1 MKTGIFLSYKGLGAN
16 LLHLSYCHQIAKKF
30 GKVELITLCPNLNRV
45 LIDDPLIKSVNYL
58 DKFHRNFFDIINL
71 SVFIKKFNFENI
83 FIFYPSIRHYLACKI
98 AGIKNIDHYPLF
110 KKKNLHLV
118 NAAKTFTEQ
127 SLNIKTCPTETQISL
142 NSEKIKKYNLGKQKK
157 IVLGIGSS
165 GPTTRWGYNNFA
177 SLINKFNDI
186 GDYHF
191 YLVCGKNEEEG
202 AIKIINQIKKDNC
215 ESLSS
220 KDVSEIIYYIYLSD
234 IFIGNDSFGH
244 HVSSQM
250 NKPSFVI
257 LLDTPKAYSDYSK
270 NQFRII
276 PPGADIN
283 KITHG
288 SSFNPDSI
296 TVEMIINKVK
306 NFI

>member
-98 AGIKNIDHYPLF
+98 AGIKNIYHYPLF

-127 SLNIKTCPTETQISL
+127 SLNIKNCPTETQISL

-177 SLINKFNDI
+177 SLIKKFNDI

-202 AIKIINQIKKDNC
+202 AIKIINQIKKGNC

-288 SSFNPDSI
+288 SSFDPDSI
-296 TVEMIINKVK
+296 TVEMVINKVK
-306 NFI
+306 DFI

>member
-98 AGIKNIDHYPLF
+98 AGIKNIYHYPLF

-127 SLNIKTCPTETQISL
+127 SLNINNCPTETQISL

-202 AIKIINQIKKDNC
+202 AIKIINQIKKNNC

-276 PPGADIN
+276 PPDADIN

-288 SSFNPDSI
+288 SSFDPDSI

>member
-30 GKVELITLCPNLNRV
+30 GKVELITLCPNLSKV
-45 LIDDPLIKSVNYL
+45 LIDDPLIKDVNYL
-58 DKFHRNFFDIINL
+58 DKFHKNFFDIINL
-71 SVFIKKFNFENI
+71 SVFMKKFNFENI
-83 FIFYPSIRHYLACKI
+83 FIFYPSVRHYLACKV
-98 AGIKNIDHYPLF
+98 AGIKNIYHYPLF

-118 NAAKTFTEQ
+118 NAAKTFTEK
-127 SLNIKTCPTETQISL
+127 SLNIKNCPTETQIL
-142 NSEKIKKYNLGKQKK
+142 LDSEKIKKYKLNKQKK

-202 AIKIINQIKKDNC
+202 ATNIIKQIKKNNC

-276 PPGADIN
+276 PPDADIN

-288 SSFNPDSI
+288 SSFDPDSI